1 MVIGPRTSCQ
11 RPSVTASPSPGG
23 RPPVGAPL
31 VGALGMR
38 GSTGMWLPRPSPGGR
53 PREPPLQGVDGD
65 VVAAAPAPAGG
76 HESRPYRVSWG
87 GVAITG
93 MWLPRP
99 SPGGRPREPPLQGV
113 DGDVVA
119 AAPPRRA
126 ATRAAP
132 TGCRGDAWFN
142 GDVVAAAPAP
152 AGGHESRPYGGLGI
166 VGVWRGV
173 VSTAI
178 QQDMSSAVTAAQ
190 PRRAATRAAPTGD
203 WGEMKPGAW
212 LGPRSGWCVWVPGGR
227 LREPPLRGIGPRLV
241 VAGPSCAGGRIRL
254 RRLLPRSL

>member
-1 MVIGPRTSCQ
+1 MVIGPRTPCQ

-23 RPPVGAPL
+23 RPREPPL
-31 VGALGMR
+31 QGVLGMR

-76 HESRPYRVSWG
+76 HESRPYRVSGG

-99 SPGGRPREPPLQGV
+99 Q
-113 DGDVVA
+113 
-119 AAPPRRA
+119 PRRA

-132 TGCRGDAWFN
+132 TGCPGDAWFN

-152 AGGHESRPYGGLGI
+152 AGGHESRPYRVSGGMWLPRSRPGGRPREPPLQ
-166 VGVWRGV
+166 GVDGDV
-173 VSTAI
+173 VA
-178 QQDMSSAVTAAQ
+178 AAQ
-190 PRRAATRAAPTGD
+190 PRRAATRAAPTGCR
-203 WGEMKPGAW
+203 GGCGCRGPAPAGGHESRPYRVSTGMW
-212 LGPRSGWCVWVPGGR
+212 LPRPSPGGR
-227 LREPPLRGIGPRLV
+227 PREPPLRGIG
-241 VAGPSCAGGRIRL
+241 GK
-254 RRLLPRSL
+254 